1 MLARQTHGLQ
11 LNCLPAMNSSLPP
24 SVVRPLS
31 PAIERMKRMLF
42 RPFDFSKWLAI
53 GFCSWLAGLGGSSG
67 GNFNFN
73 RANQQVPRDLGKA
86 WTQLQHYLLDNLVW
100 VIPVA
105 VVVLL
110 LILGLVV
117 LLMWLGSRGAF
128 MYLHCVVQDRG
139 EVASPWREYRREGNS
154 LLRFRLILAG
164 CGVILVLFA
173 VALVVFLPLGGFGWV
188 IAAGHA
194 PKFSPLITGLII
206 GGAVF
211 FLVWLGLLIVMMFT
225 NEFVVPIMFLR
236 RCTCTEAWGEFLALL
251 REKPWSFFRYLLFQ
265 IVIAIVVVLILL
277 AVVIGTCCVAGIL
290 MVLPVV
296 GSVLLLP
303 ISVFWRNYSLLYLA
317 QFGPEYDLLRDEP
330 PTLPPV

>member
-1 MLARQTHGLQ
+1 
-11 LNCLPAMNSSLPP
+11 MNSSLPP

-42 RPFDFSKWLAI
+42 RPFDFSKWIAI

-86 WTQLQHYLLDNLVW
+86 LTQLQHYLLDNLVW
-100 VIPVA
+100 VIPSA

-128 MYLHCVVQDRG
+128 MFLHCVVRDRG
-139 EVASPWREYRREGNS
+139 EVAVPWREYRREANS

-173 VALVVFLPLGGFGWV
+173 VALVVFLAWGGIGWV
-188 IAAGHA
+188 VAAGHF
-194 PKFSPLITGLII
+194 PNYSRGIITGLII
-206 GGAVF
+206 GGVIF
-211 FLVWLGLLIVMMFT
+211 FLVWLTLMIVMTFT
-225 NEFVVPIMFLR
+225 NQFVVPIMFQR

-251 REKPWSFFRYLLFQ
+251 REHPWSFFRYLLFQ
-265 IVIAIVVVLILL
+265 IVIAIVVALILL
-277 AVVIGTCCVAGIL
+277 AVVIGTCCIAGIL

-303 ISVFWRNYSLLYLA
+303 ISVSWRNYSLLYLA
-317 QFGPEYDLLRDEP
+317 QFGPGYDLLRDEP
-330 PTLPPV
+330 PALP

>member
-1 MLARQTHGLQ
+1 
-11 LNCLPAMNSSLPP
+11 MNSSLPP
-24 SVVRPLS
+24 SVVSPLS

-42 RPFDFSKWLAI
+42 RPFDFSKWIAI

-105 VVVLL
+105 VMVLL

-128 MYLHCVVQDRG
+128 MFLHCVVRDRG
-139 EVASPWREYRREGNS
+139 EVAVPWREYRREANS

-173 VALVVFLPLGGFGWV
+173 VALVVFLAWGGIGWV
-188 IAAGHA
+188 VAAGHF
-194 PKFSPLITGLII
+194 PNYSRGIITGLII
-206 GGAVF
+206 GGVIF
-211 FLVWLGLLIVMMFT
+211 FLVWLTLMIVMTFT
-225 NEFVVPIMFLR
+225 NQFVVPIMFQR
-236 RCTCTEAWGEFLALL
+236 RCTCTEAWGEFLVLL
-251 REKPWSFFRYLLFQ
+251 RDHTWSFVLYLLFA
-265 IVIAIVVVLILL
+265 IVIAIVVALILL

-303 ISVFWRNYSLLYLA
+303 ISVFWRNYELLYLA
-317 QFGPEYDLLRDEP
+317 QFGPDYDLLRDEP
-330 PTLPPV
+330 PSLPPAPSVN